1 MASILHLRLI
11 LQRFD
16 DLMLWT
22 TLPLERWKCH
32 SLSSFFYPLEKDPG
46 GLFRFEFQRLIL
58 ICSRQDVHF
67 DKGLPFLSY
76 VFALFLYILFLIFA
90 PLFFLSF
97 FFFFLLSCWLLY
109 WPCMKNTEF
118 KEWGAARLL
127 FEASHELETNEMPFY
142 FLLISSC
149 FTSFF
154 LMLAVL

>member
-32 SLSSFFYPLEKDPG
+32 SLSSFFYPLTKDPG
-46 GLFRFEFQRLIL
+46 GLFEFQRLIL

-67 DKGLPFLSY
+67 DKGLPLLSY
-76 VFALFLYILFLIFA
+76 VFAFFYIYLFLLLFSFCLFL
-90 PLFFLSF
+90 LR
-97 FFFFLLSCWLLY
+97 CWLLY

-127 FEASHELETNEMPFY
+127 FEASHELETNEMPF
-142 FLLISSC
+142 FFVLISSC
-149 FTSFF
+149 FTFFSF
-154 LMLAVL
+154 